1 MNEYGQR
8 RSDERIG
15 FLFYKNM
22 PKQKYYAVWQG
33 RTPGI
38 FANWEECR
46 RSVEWYVGAQY
57 KSFASHEECKVALR
71 RPSAEY
77 IGTTAK
83 PGAPTASERQKY
95 GTPNIESI
103 SVDGACNTVNGWCE
117 YQWVMTSSP
126 ETRIFAGWPY
136 ADGTNNIVEFLGLV
150 HALRYCQE
158 HELSL
163 PIYTDSIT
171 AISWVKAK
179 NARTKQPRTA
189 ANMELFVLVDR
200 AVLWLR
206 SSEYK
211 NPILKWE
218 TKVWGE
224 IPADFGRK

>member
-1 MNEYGQR
+1 
-8 RSDERIG
+8 
-15 FLFYKNM
+15 M

-38 FANWEECR
+38 FANWEECK
-46 RSVEWYVGAQY
+46 RSVEGYVGAQY

-71 RPSAEY
+71 RPPAEY

-83 PGAPTASERQKY
+83 PGAPTAQEKQKY
-95 GTPNIESI
+95 GIPIMESI
-103 SVDGACNTVNGWCE
+103 SVDGAWNTISGWCE
-117 YQWVMTSSP
+117 YQGVMTHDA
-126 ETRIFAGWPY
+126 TTKIFSGGPY

-158 HELSL
+158 NELTL

-179 NARTKQPRTA
+179 NARTKQPRSA
-189 ANMELFVLVDR
+189 KNMELFVLVDR
-200 AVLWLR
+200 AILWLK
-206 SSEYK
+206 SNEYK

-218 TKVWGE
+218 TKAWGE